1 MVPQMKF
8 LYIDCAGS
16 AQIKG
21 QQMQNEVDMLGQRNI
36 HMHNVIY
43 LISFSWVDYRTTS
56 TLCF

>member
-16 AQIKG
+16 AQITG

-36 HMHNVIY
+36 HMHDVIY
-43 LISFSWVDYRTTS
+43 LISFSWVD
-56 TLCF
+56 